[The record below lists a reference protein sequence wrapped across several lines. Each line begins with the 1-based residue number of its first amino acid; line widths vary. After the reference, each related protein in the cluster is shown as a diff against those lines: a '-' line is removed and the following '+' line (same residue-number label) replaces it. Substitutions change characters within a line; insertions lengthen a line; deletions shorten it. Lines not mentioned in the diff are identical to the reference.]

1 WEGIKLSSALPR
13 LLDTSARIN
22 RIIGGAKCP
31 ENTHPWLVLLYYFD
45 EYYCSGTLLN
55 EEWVVTAAH
64 CYMRLGEHDVDAY
77 TGNEVFSTAVDII
90 EHPNFTSH
98 SNVYENDIMLLKLDP
113 PVVFTSYV
121 SPLSLAT
128 CSADVGTVCTVMGWG
143 TTTTPEVPHCVDV
156 NIISNEVCQ
165 AAYENNIIDN
175 MVCAGVMEGGKDSCQ
190 GDSGGPLVCNGQL
203 QGIVSWG
210 EHPCAQPGKPG
221 VYTDICKYLSWIKE
235 TMETPRR
242 GSLVPLEPEC

>member
-1 WEGIKLSSALPR
+1 LLLLLLLTNIYIAPAVYLALY
-13 LLDTSARIN
+13 
-22 RIIGGAKCP
+22 K
-31 ENTHPWLVLLYYFD
+31 NTHPWLVLLYYFD

-64 CYMRLGEHDVDAY
+64 CYM
-77 TGNEVFSTAVDII
+77 
-90 EHPNFTSH
+90 SH

-143 TTTTPEVPHCVDV
+143 TTTTPEETYPKVPHCVDV

-221 VYTDICKYLSWIKE
+221 VYTDICKYLSIGKYIY
-235 TMETPRR
+235 TFPNVNVFIR
-242 GSLVPLEPEC
+242 